1 MVKVKEPKM
10 SKIKWI
16 GTIFVL
22 IGILLTNAN
31 IYPLNIFIHGLG
43 VIFWTVF
50 GFMSKDKAVMTNFGF
65 QIPIFGFGIINYFI

>member
-1 MVKVKEPKM
+1 MVNIKENQM
-10 SKIKWI
+10 SKIKWV

-22 IGILLTNAN
+22 IGILLTNIN

-43 VIFWTVF
+43 VLFWTAF

-65 QIPIFGFGIINYFI
+65 QIPIFRFGILNYFV

>member
-1 MVKVKEPKM
+1 M

-22 IGILLTNAN
+22 IGILLTNIN

-43 VIFWTVF
+43 VLFWTAF
-50 GFMSKDKAVMTNFGF
+50 GVMGKDKAVMTNFGF
-65 QIPIFGFGIINYFI
+65 QIPIFGFGIINYFV